1 MKRQPAKEGAGGLMK
16 GLKIGRRVFSFSKT
30 RPEFSSDHLPRS
42 NRQIRAGDAN
52 ATPENGKNVLPGR
65 AGEKEVLDG
74 YGSKR
79 AAHLRAAAGEKLLES
94 FKTRKKAEREEDW
107 KQSESSQGAE
117 DEENE
122 LREVFLLTRNELV
135 RTLGPLNERSLGDDS
150 LLEKALEKIHKR
162 LPLPIRLIFWKK
174 RYIQFILDNRERLIP

>member
-1 MKRQPAKEGAGGLMK
+1 MK

-30 RPEFSSDHLPRS
+30 RPEFSRDHLPKS
-42 NRQIRAGDAN
+42 NGQTFSRDSN
-52 ATPENGKNVLPGR
+52 ASPEKGKKVLPGL
-65 AGEKEVLDG
+65 AGEKDVLDG
-74 YGSKR
+74 YGSRR

-94 FKTRKKAEREEDW
+94 FQTRKKAEREEDW
-107 KQSESSQGAE
+107 KRSESSQGPE
-117 DEENE
+117 DEENR

-135 RTLGPLNERSLGDDS
+135 RTLGPLNERSLGNDS